1 MKKINYHTHTYRCGH
16 ANGTEEDMVEA
27 AIQMGIEEL
36 GMCCHVPLPHY
47 RRHLIQSL
55 PAVRSLK
62 SLASLCYAFVTGGP
76 HMRMPYHQMEEHL
89 KKIEECQFKY
99 KYKIIIY
106 QGFEAEG
113 LKEYFDYYQS
123 LLTEHKVDYLILGHH
138 FHKHCIHS
146 DYYGKEKM
154 TKKDIYQYC
163 NDVEQAIET
172 RMCSY
177 IAHPDLFLMGYHDF
191 GVDMQTVSRRIC
203 EKAKEYHIPLEINAG
218 GMRKGL
224 KDIHG
229 KQIFLYPNTYFWD
242 IASEVGND
250 VILGFDAHDPSD
262 FNDGMYNQM
271 LAFAKEHHLHV
282 IDHFEF
288 LKGK

>member
-1 MKKINYHTHTYRCGH
+1 M
-16 ANGTEEDMVEA
+16 
-27 AIQMGIEEL
+27 
-36 GMCCHVPLPHY
+36 
-47 RRHLIQSL
+47 
-55 PAVRSLK
+55 
-62 SLASLCYAFVTGGP
+62 
-76 HMRMPYHQMEEHL
+76 
-89 KKIEECQFKY
+89 
-99 KYKIIIY
+99 
-106 QGFEAEG
+106 
-113 LKEYFDYYQS
+113 
-123 LLTEHKVDYLILGHH
+123 
-138 FHKHCIHS
+138 
-146 DYYGKEKM
+146 
-154 TKKDIYQYC
+154 
-163 NDVEQAIET
+163 
-172 RMCSY
+172 
-177 IAHPDLFLMGYHDF
+177 
-191 GVDMQTVSRRIC
+191 
-203 EKAKEYHIPLEINAG
+203 EINAG